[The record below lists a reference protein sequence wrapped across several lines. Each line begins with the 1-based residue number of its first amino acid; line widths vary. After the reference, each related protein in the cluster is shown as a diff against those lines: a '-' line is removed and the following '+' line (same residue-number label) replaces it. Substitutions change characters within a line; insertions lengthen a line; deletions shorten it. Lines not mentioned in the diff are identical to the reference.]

1 MKDKFPD
8 TDEAKAAIDL
18 LAALDKQAGT
28 AQANDG
34 KVPAPASTFRVDQG
48 PHYIALIHPNEAGD
62 VEGVKTKISDFN
74 QRYYPDRNILVESTI
89 LNIDQQVVCLRLFD
103 DLPAAMAYYQQV
115 LSDIGM
121 LAGVND
127 QGHDI
132 FSISPD
138 YYAQLF
144 RNKDVDAY
152 ASFFTKNYL
161 PGE

>member
-1 MKDKFPD
+1 MREPLP
-8 TDEAKAAIDL
+8 KAVVVSSMEQVSL
-18 LAALDKQAGT
+18 SLPTSGQA
-28 AQANDG
+28 
-34 KVPAPASTFRVDQG
+34 VASS
-48 PHYIALIHPNEAGD
+48 

-89 LNIDQQVVCLRLFD
+89 LNSDQQVVLLRLFD
-103 DLPAAMAYYQQV
+103 DLPAAMAYYQQF

-127 QGHDI
+127 QGHAI
-132 FSISPD
+132 FAISPD
-138 YYAQLF
+138 NYAQLF